1 MAQPQWRTKT
11 ARACA
16 PGHPRERQHPYFTSL
31 PVAGTEFATDECHQI
46 CRIFTAEDR
55 HTMLDCGYDSDD
67 IHPVSELP
75 AVWDLT
81 CPLRFISSADLT
93 QRLVQQC
100 EDATVSYEL
109 ISPS

>member
-1 MAQPQWRTKT
+1 
-11 ARACA
+11 
-16 PGHPRERQHPYFTSL
+16 
-31 PVAGTEFATDECHQI
+31 
-46 CRIFTAEDR
+46 
-55 HTMLDCGYDSDD
+55 MLDCGYDSDD

-93 QRLVQQC
+93 QRLVKQC
-100 EDATVSYEL
+100 EDATVTYEP